1 MADFLEIPPARLR
14 TDVLQALLEEFASR
28 DGTDYGENETSL
40 QEKVDA
46 LQRQLLQGDIKLL
59 YGAASEQWDLVAQD
73 EAVLLLQEE
82 SGEQDD

>member
-1 MADFLEIPPARLR
+1 MADFLEIPPARLQ

-46 LQRQLLQGDIKLL
+46 LHRQLLLGDIKLL
-59 YGAASEQWDLVAQD
+59 YDAASEQWDLLPQD
-73 EAVLLLQEE
+73 EALVLLREAA
-82 SGEQDD
+82 GEQDD